1 MIKEE
6 DIEKSAFKTKYG
18 HYEFLIMPFGLTNA
32 LAALMDLMNKV
43 FYEYLDDLV
52 IIFVDDILIY

>member
-18 HYEFLIMPFGLTNA
+18 HYEFLIMTFGLTNA
-32 LAALMDLMNKV
+32 PATLMDLMNKV
-43 FYEYLDDLV
+43 FYKYLDDLV

>member
-18 HYEFLIMPFGLTNA
+18 HYEFLTMPFGLTNA